1 MSELRD
7 MFFQGLVSGPN
18 LAKERTRRKNL
29 YLFEK
34 ILASQLP
41 EYEQKGW
48 SESYRYKNNL
58 TVKVFKLKPHD
69 MIFEGRVWVI
79 LADMGFTFLNEGRL
93 FRLPYSEDYNLTQQV
108 DIVAIDDETI
118 LIVECKAAKTTNK
131 TSSFKEAID
140 AIGGQRELIIN
151 TLRKVFP
158 NSKQKIKF
166 IFATEKYILGK
177 PDLDRLKLYEITH
190 FEEEEIEYYGEL
202 TSHLGPAARYQL
214 LGNLFEGQKIP
225 EMSCKVPAIRGKLG
239 SHTFYSFAIEPERL
253 LKIGYVCHRTKA
265 NKELMPTYQ
274 RMIKKDRLKLIEK
287 FISDGGFFPNSLVIN
302 IDKGRKSI
310 FERSEAQ
317 CDETICTLGTLSLP
331 QKYRSAFIIDGQHR
345 LYGYANTKYRI
356 TNAIPVVAFENMA
369 RTDQVNLFM
378 QINQNQKAVSKNLR
392 NTLIAELLWK
402 SSDLTEA
409 IKALK
414 SRIAQELGDNKQ
426 SPLHGK
432 VIIGDNKKTHTTC
445 INIDTILTAF
455 NRGNFFGKV
464 TKNSITEIGTF
475 YDGNVDTTYERLLD
489 YMILCFDYVS
499 EALPEQWDL
508 GEKEGGFLAINPT
521 IYSLIVIISDIIDH
535 LVKNENLNARSQ
547 SIEILADE
555 TKPYLDPVI
564 KYFNS
569 LSIEAKLQLR
579 RKYGTG
585 GKTEYWRTLQEVI
598 QETRMEFKPDGLEQY
613 KKDSSKQYNTK
624 SFEMIRDIETYLKE
638 EIRKK
643 LAAEYGKV
651 NWWKKG
657 VPFKVYEAA
666 EKEASKANRDIE
678 DPEKEIEPWDKL
690 HLIDYREII
699 LHNWRKLFEES
710 FSYPDVKGNKE
721 EKTKWLEKLNR
732 IRNQNFHVYSVTE
745 EEFNFLKELHLWLF
759 VKKS

>member
-1 MSELRD
+1 MSTLQNL
-7 MFFQGLVSGPN
+7 FFQGLVSGAN
-18 LAKERTRRKNL
+18 LVKERARRKNH
-29 YLFEK
+29 YLIEK
-34 ILASQLP
+34 IPTFQLS

-48 SESYRYKNNL
+48 IETRRYKNKL
-58 TVKVFKLKPHD
+58 TLKISKPKPHD
-69 MIFEGRVWVI
+69 ILFEDKVWLI

-93 FRLPYSEDYNLTQQV
+93 FRLPYSEDYKLTQQV
-108 DIVAIDDETI
+108 DLVAIDDETI
-118 LIVECKAAKTTNK
+118 LIVECKAAKTINK
-131 TSSFKEAID
+131 TISFKESID

-158 NSKQKIKF
+158 DSKQKIKF
-166 IFATEKYILGK
+166 IFTTENYILGK
-177 PDLDRLKLYEITH
+177 PDLDRLKIYDITH
-190 FEEEEIEYYGEL
+190 FEEGEIEYYEEL
-202 TSHLGPAARYQL
+202 TTHLGPAARYQL

-225 EMSCKVPAIRGKLG
+225 EMSNKVPAIRGKLG
-239 SHTFYSFAIEPERL
+239 GHTFYSFAIEPERL

-274 RMIKKDRLKLIEK
+274 RMIKKERLKQIEK
-287 FISDGGFFPNSLVIN
+287 FISEGGFFPNSLVIN
-302 IDKGRKSI
+302 IDKGRKAI
-310 FERSEAQ
+310 FDPAETQ

-345 LYGYANTKYRI
+345 LYSYANTKYKT
-356 TNAIPVVAFENMA
+356 TNAIPVVAFENLA
-369 RTDQVNLFM
+369 RSDQVNLFM

-414 SRIAQELGDNKQ
+414 SRIAQELGDNKK
-426 SPLHGK
+426 SPLYGK
-432 VIIGDNKKTHTTC
+432 VIIGDNKKTHSTC

-455 NRGNFFGKV
+455 NRGNFFGKL
-464 TKNSITEIGTF
+464 TKNSIAEIGTF

-489 YMILCFDYVS
+489 FLILCFDYVS
-499 EALPEQWDL
+499 EALPAQWNL

-521 IYSLIVIISDIIDH
+521 IYCLIVIISDIIDH

-547 SIEILADE
+547 PTEYLASV
-555 TKPYLDPVI
+555 TKPYLDPVV
-564 KYFNS
+564 KYFSN
-569 LSIEAKLQLR
+569 LSVEERSQLR

-585 GKTEYWRTLQEVI
+585 GKTEYWHTLQQVI
-598 QETRMEFKPDGLEQY
+598 HETRSEFKPEGLEQF
-613 KKDSSKQYNTK
+613 KKDKSKQYNTE

-638 EIRKK
+638 DVRQK
-643 LAAEYGKV
+643 LEDEYGKI

-657 VPFKVYEAA
+657 VPFKVYEVA

-699 LHNWRKLFEES
+699 LHNWRKLFEEK
-710 FSYPDVKGNKE
+710 FAYPDVKGNKD

-745 EEFNFLKELHLWLF
+745 EEFDFLREIHSWIFGKG
-759 VKKS
+759 

>member
-1 MSELRD
+1 
-7 MFFQGLVSGPN
+7 MFFQGLVSGAN
-18 LAKERTRRKNL
+18 LVKEKAKRKNL
-29 YLFEK
+29 CLFDK
-34 ILASQLP
+34 IPISQLS

-48 SESYRYKNNL
+48 AEIRRYKNNIY
-58 TVKVFKLKPHD
+58 VKITKNKPHD
-69 MIFEGRVWVI
+69 IIFEDKVWVI
-79 LADMGFTFLNEGRL
+79 LADMGFTFMNEGRI

-108 DIVAIDDETI
+108 DLVAIDDETI
-118 LIVECKAAKTTNK
+118 LIVECKAAKTINK
-131 TSSFKEAID
+131 NGNFKESID

-158 NSKQKIKF
+158 DSKQKIKF
-166 IFATEKYILGK
+166 IFATENYIIGQ
-177 PDLDRLKLYEITH
+177 PDLDRLKLYDITH

-202 TSHLGPAARYQL
+202 TAHLGPAAKYQL

-225 EMSCKVPAIRGKLG
+225 EMSSKVPAIRGKLG

-274 RMIKKDRLKLIEK
+274 RMIKKERLKLIEK
-287 FISDGGFFPNSLVIN
+287 FISEGGFFPNSVVIN

-310 FERSEAQ
+310 FDRAETQ

-345 LYGYANTKYRI
+345 LYGYANTKYKT
-356 TNAIPVVAFENMA
+356 TNAIPVVAFENLA
-369 RTDQVNLFM
+369 RTEQVNLFM

-414 SRIAQELGDNKQ
+414 SRIAQELGDNKK

-432 VIIGDNKKTHTTC
+432 VIIGDNKKTHNTC

-455 NRGNFFGKV
+455 NRGNFFGSV
-464 TKNSITEIGTF
+464 TKNSIKEIGTF
-475 YDGNVDTTYERLLD
+475 YDGNIDTTYQRLLD
-489 YMILCFDYVS
+489 YMILCFDYIS
-499 EALPEQWDL
+499 GALPEQWDS
-508 GEKEGGFLAINPT
+508 GEQEGGFLAINPT
-521 IYSLIVIISDIIDH
+521 VYCLIVIISDIIDH
-535 LVKNENLNARSQ
+535 LVKNEKLNARSQ
-547 SIEILADE
+547 PTEYLANE

-564 KYFNS
+564 KYFSN
-569 LSIEAKLQLR
+569 LSVEERSQLR

-585 GKTEYWRTLQEVI
+585 GKTEYWRTLQQVI
-598 QETRMEFKPDGLEQY
+598 QETRTEFNPEGLEQY

-624 SFEMIRDIETYLKE
+624 SFEIIRDIETYLKDY
-638 EIRKK
+638 IREK
-643 LAAEYGKV
+643 LVVEYGRT

-666 EKEASKANRDIE
+666 ELQASKKNREIE
-678 DPEKEIEPWDKL
+678 DPDKEEEPWGQL

-699 LHNWRKLFEES
+699 LHNWRKIFEDK
-710 FSYPDVKGNKE
+710 FAYPDVKGNKE

-745 EEFNFLKELHLWLF
+745 EEFNFLKELHSWLLG
-759 VKKS
+759 KG

>member
-1 MSELRD
+1 MNTLKN
-7 MFFQGLVSGPN
+7 MFFQGLVSGAN
-18 LAKERTRRKNL
+18 LVKEKAKRKNL
-29 YLFEK
+29 CLFDK
-34 ILASQLP
+34 IPISQLS

-48 SESYRYKNNL
+48 AEIRRYKNNIY
-58 TVKVFKLKPHD
+58 VKITKNKPHD
-69 MIFEGRVWVI
+69 IIFEDKVWVI
-79 LADMGFTFLNEGRL
+79 LADMGFTFMNEGRI

-108 DIVAIDDETI
+108 DLVAIDDETI
-118 LIVECKAAKTTNK
+118 LIVECKAAKTINK
-131 TSSFKEAID
+131 NGNFKESID

-158 NSKQKIKF
+158 DSKQKIKF
-166 IFATEKYILGK
+166 IFATENYIIGQ
-177 PDLDRLKLYEITH
+177 PDLDRLKLYDITH

-202 TSHLGPAARYQL
+202 TAHLGPAAKYQL

-225 EMSCKVPAIRGKLG
+225 EMSSKVPAIRGKLG

-274 RMIKKDRLKLIEK
+274 RMIKKERLKLIEK
-287 FISDGGFFPNSLVIN
+287 FISEGGFFPNSVVIN

-310 FERSEAQ
+310 FDRAETQ

-345 LYGYANTKYRI
+345 LYGYANTKYKT
-356 TNAIPVVAFENMA
+356 TNAIPVVAFENLA
-369 RTDQVNLFM
+369 RTEQVNLFM

-414 SRIAQELGDNKQ
+414 SRIAQELGDNKK

-432 VIIGDNKKTHTTC
+432 VIIGDNKKTHNTC

-455 NRGNFFGKV
+455 NRGNFFGSV
-464 TKNSITEIGTF
+464 TKNSIKEIGTF
-475 YDGNVDTTYERLLD
+475 YDGNIDTTYQRLLD
-489 YMILCFDYVS
+489 YMILCFDYIS
-499 EALPEQWDL
+499 GALPEQWDS
-508 GEKEGGFLAINPT
+508 GEQEGGFLAINPT
-521 IYSLIVIISDIIDH
+521 VYCLIVIISDIIDH
-535 LVKNENLNARSQ
+535 LVKNEKLNARSQ
-547 SIEILADE
+547 PTEYLANE

-564 KYFNS
+564 KYFSN
-569 LSIEAKLQLR
+569 LSVEERSQLR

-585 GKTEYWRTLQEVI
+585 GKTEYWRTLQQVI
-598 QETRMEFKPDGLEQY
+598 QETRTEFNPEGLEQY

-624 SFEMIRDIETYLKE
+624 SFEIIRDIETYLKDY
-638 EIRKK
+638 IREK
-643 LAAEYGKV
+643 LVVEYGRT

-666 EKEASKANRDIE
+666 ELQASKKNREIE
-678 DPEKEIEPWDKL
+678 DPDKEEEPWGQL

-699 LHNWRKLFEES
+699 LHNWRKIFEDK
-710 FSYPDVKGNKE
+710 FAYPDVKGNKE

-745 EEFNFLKELHLWLF
+745 EEFNFLKELHSWLLG
-759 VKKS
+759 KG